1 MCTRFY
7 VEPDNDETRGIIE
20 EALKSGLARKF
31 VRSGSAV
38 LVSGEVR
45 PSDVVPVVAPDRT
58 GKRSAFPMR
67 WGFRISERQL
77 IINARTETA
86 GEKPTFKE
94 SWERRRCVIPAS
106 WYYEWEHLAEKNG
119 QKKTGAKY
127 MFQPRGSSVTWL
139 CGLYR
144 IEDGFPV
151 FAVLTRQAPEEFSG
165 IHDRMP
171 LILPEDL
178 IGEWIRPDA
187 DPRDLI
193 RYALTDMVTEIVT

>member
-1 MCTRFY
+1 
-7 VEPDNDETRGIIE
+7 
-20 EALKSGLARKF
+20 
-31 VRSGSAV
+31 
-38 LVSGEVR
+38 
-45 PSDVVPVVAPDRT
+45 
-58 GKRSAFPMR
+58 
-67 WGFRISERQL
+67 
-77 IINARTETA
+77 
-86 GEKPTFKE
+86 
-94 SWERRRCVIPAS
+94 
-106 WYYEWEHLAEKNG
+106 
-119 QKKTGAKY
+119 

-151 FAVLTRQAPEEFSG
+151 FAVLTRQAPEELSG

-193 RYALTDMVTEIVT
+193 RYALTDMVTEKVT